1 MSLEANSHEFRDRF
15 VVGLGEDLS
24 KRRLVTTSH
33 FFDLSLP
40 PEVPA
45 YCIPDFQQSQADNCF
60 QSMTTFAGSGIEI
73 SSDGLHTVSDCANLH
88 TNPLNPLNEPS
99 SDADLTPDRRL
110 QPSSDDLT
118 PEATATDD
126 QVIEAPAPRE
136 TLDLPAQL
144 PVPPALAQIQ
154 QFQASPPSWLGT
166 NSDAQGIPGNRANTK
181 ALCAFQLQETLS
193 DILTVAT
200 NLWAI
205 TMSCVI
211 EQIQNQTGQ
220 ETCAA
225 DVLAFI
231 GSLPNVAQDIS
242 NLMQACPIV
251 YPIWTP
257 CAADAADIAQC
268 ALGVGAWAATVEQAC
283 R

>member
-15 VVGLGEDLS
+15 VVGLGEGLS

-73 SSDGLHTVSDCANLH
+73 SSDGLNTVSDCAYLH
-88 TNPLNPLNEPS
+88 SNPLEP
-99 SDADLTPDRRL
+99 RRL

-118 PEATATDD
+118 PEATATATDD
-126 QVIEAPAPRE
+126 QVIEAPALRE

-242 NLMQACPIV
+242 NVMQACPIV

>member
-1 MSLEANSHEFRDRF
+1 M
-15 VVGLGEDLS
+15 
-24 KRRLVTTSH
+24 
-33 FFDLSLP
+33 
-40 PEVPA
+40 
-45 YCIPDFQQSQADNCF
+45 YCIPDFQQSSADNCF

-73 SSDGLHTVSDCANLH
+73 SSDGLNTVSDCAYLH
-88 TNPLNPLNEPS
+88 TNPLNGL
-99 SDADLTPDRRL
+99 RRL
-110 QPSSDDLT
+110 QPSSDGLT
-118 PEATATDD
+118 PESPGATDD
-126 QVIEAPAPRE
+126 QVIEAPQAASDRE

-144 PVPPALAQIQ
+144 PVPKALAQIQ
-154 QFQASPPSWLGT
+154 QFQANPPSWLGT
-166 NSDAQGIPGNRANTK
+166 NSDAQGIPGNRASTK

-193 DILTVAT
+193 DILTVAV

-205 TMSCVI
+205 TTSCVI
-211 EQIQNQTGQ
+211 KQTQNQNGQ
-220 ETCAA
+220 ESCAA
-225 DVLAFI
+225 DILAFI

-242 NLMQACPIV
+242 NVMQACPMV